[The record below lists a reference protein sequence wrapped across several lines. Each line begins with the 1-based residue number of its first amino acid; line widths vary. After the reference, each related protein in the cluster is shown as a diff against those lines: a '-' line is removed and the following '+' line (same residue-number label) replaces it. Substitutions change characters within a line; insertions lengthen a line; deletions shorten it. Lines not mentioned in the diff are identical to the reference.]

1 MKVNIMTYNTQHCEH
16 FIEKKI
22 DFDAIAK
29 VIKDNGAE
37 IVGLNE
43 MRGLGKNTEEFAEQ
57 VKELADRLG
66 YYYYF
71 AKAIEF
77 DYDWMSGPYGNGLIS
92 KYPILEA
99 ETISIPDP
107 VEKKYDGYYETRCL
121 LKAKIDVADG
131 LNVLVS
137 HFGLNPDEAENAVN
151 TVIENL
157 PAEKTVFMGDLNLKP
172 EDKLLNPIREQ
183 LVDVATYSDKEL
195 LSWPSTGPERKI
207 DYIFVSKDVKVLEA
221 DVPVVVASDHCPHT
235 AVIEL

>member
-43 MRGLGKNTEEFAEQ
+43 MRDLGKDPEQFAAQ

-66 YYYYF
+66 YHYYF

>member
-16 FIEKKI
+16 FISKKI
-22 DFDAIAK
+22 DFDAIAE
-29 VIKDNGAE
+29 VIKESGAE

-43 MRGLGKNTEEFAEQ
+43 MRGLGKDTEQFAEQ

-66 YYYYF
+66 YHYYF

-77 DYDWMSGPYGNGLIS
+77 DFDWMSGPYGNGLLS

-99 ETISIPDP
+99 ETIAIPDP
-107 VEKKYDGYYETRCL
+107 VEKKYKGYYETRCL

-151 TVIENL
+151 TVMENL
-157 PAEKTVFMGDLNLKP
+157 PTEKTVFMGDLNLKP
-172 EDKLLNPIREQ
+172 EDELLNPIREQ

-195 LSWPSTGPERKI
+195 LTWPSTGPERKI

-221 DVPVVVASDHCPHT
+221 DVPVIVASDHCPHT